1 MIFVIQV
8 PPSKSEEL
16 IQRLKEVPFIKD
28 AFSPLKKK
36 KIKLRGYWEI
46 REVRLFPDYI
56 FVECDDPKD
65 VYQELK
71 DFSFFTK
78 LLGVRDKK
86 DNELYFIPL
95 SEDEEAFL
103 NHLMGKDNREV
114 IGISKVMLLKNKQI
128 TIIDGPL
135 YGMEGLVTKVDPH
148 KQQVYVSLQLL
159 GRDTTVALSVD
170 LIKEL

>member
-36 KIKLRGYWEI
+36 KIKLRGYWKI
-46 REVRLFPDYI
+46 REIRLFPDYI

-65 VYQELK
+65 VYQKLK

-103 NHLMGKDNREV
+103 NHLMGKDNRDV

-135 YGMEGLVTKVDPH
+135 YGMEGFVTKVDPH
-148 KQQVYVSLQLL
+148 KQLVYVSLQLL

>member
-65 VYQELK
+65 VYQKLK

-128 TIIDGPL
+128 TIIDGILCIIFTVLLDRHRDRLVRRPL
-135 YGMEGLVTKVDPH
+135 KRVVSKGITPNLREGEV
-148 KQQVYVSLQLL
+148 L
-159 GRDTTVALSVD
+159 G
-170 LIKEL
+170 